1 MWNTWEKR
9 TVSRVW
15 WGNLK
20 KMDFLIDLGV
30 AGNIMLKWTL
40 NRLGVWI

>member
-1 MWNTWEKR
+1 MWHAWEKR

-20 KMDFLIDLGV
+20 KRDLVVDLGV
-30 AGNIMLKWTL
+30 DRNIMLKID
-40 NRLGVWI
+40 VK